1 VPPSRDQYYLG
12 IAIQVATRATCPRRS
27 VGAVIVNADRILSTG
42 FNGAPRGMPHCDQA
56 KCFMIGGSCVRA
68 VHAETNAIA
77 EVGIASLRSFMTP
90 FGTSTVLYTT
100 TSPCPGCLNL
110 AIQASITKIV
120 YCDTYEDPSHGT
132 DERARYVEQMAKAAN
147 VMIVKEQI

>member
-1 VPPSRDQYYLG
+1 VPSRDQYYLG
-12 IAIQVATRATCPRRS
+12 VALQVASRATCPRRS
-27 VGAVIVNADRILSTG
+27 VGAVIVSADRILATG
-42 FNGAPRGMPHCDQA
+42 FNGAPRKMPHCRDVG
-56 KCFMIGGSCVRA
+56 CFMIGGSCVRA

-77 EVGIASLRSFMTP
+77 GVGIDSLRSFMTP

-120 YCDTYEDPSHGT
+120 YCDAYDDPTHGT
-132 DERARYVEQMAKAAN
+132 DERARYVEELAKAAN
-147 VMIVKEQI
+147 VQIIKEKT